1 MTGQVGLWA
10 AAAGLALILLLLARR
25 PLAAAGRLA
34 LRSGVGLCLLWVF
47 DQLGALIGVRVGVNL
62 VSGLVLG
69 VLGAPGL
76 GLLLLTQWAL
86 G

>member
-1 MTGQVGLWA
+1 MEGAGLWA
-10 AAAGLALILLLLARR
+10 AAAGVVLVLLFLVRR

-34 LRSGVGLCLLWVF
+34 LRAGLGLCCLWVL

-86 G
+86 A

>member
-1 MTGQVGLWA
+1 MTVGLWA
-10 AAAGLALILLLLARR
+10 AVAGLALILLLLARGV
-25 PLAAAGRLA
+25 LAAAGRLV
-34 LRSGVGLCLLWVF
+34 LRSGAGLCFLWVF

>member
-1 MTGQVGLWA
+1 MENIGLWA
-10 AAAGLALILLLLARR
+10 AVAGLVLAVLLLARR

-34 LRSGVGLCLLWVF
+34 FRSGVGLCCLWAF
-47 DQLGALIGVRVGVNL
+47 NQLGALIGVRVGVNL

-86 G
+86 T